1 MDLSLTPT
9 QADIRAAARRYLDDR
24 CPPSRPAEH
33 AAELWPELVRTG
45 WLDPDLGAVELVLLA
60 EESGRALLP
69 APWWATTRAVPVYRA
84 AGAEL
89 PGPVTSVDGTGSC
102 VVRDGRLHGR
112 CNAVVDARTCA
123 EIVVAA
129 DTGDGV
135 ALFGVRPDAPG
146 VTLTDRPGPDLLRT
160 AADLVLTD
168 VVGRLLLGPPAAA
181 PVLAE
186 VTRRSALLAA
196 AEGVGVATR
205 ALEFAA
211 EHARTRVQFGR
222 PIGAFQAVGHALAE
236 CYADVEAARSLV
248 YRAACAPDLPDAAH
262 CATWSAAR
270 AAARCGETAI
280 QVCGGMGVTWE
291 FPLHRW
297 YRRALWLE
305 ARVAAGPDPVDAI
318 AAALLGPE
326 TVEGTP

>member
-24 CPPSRPAEH
+24 CPPTGVAGP

-45 WLDPDLGAVELVLLA
+45 WLDPDLGPVELVLLA

-69 APWWATTRAVPVYRA
+69 APWWTTTRTAPVYRA
-84 AGAEL
+84 AGAEP
-89 PGPVTSVDGTGSC
+89 PGPVTSADGAGSC
-102 VVRDGRLHGR
+102 VFRDGRLHGR
-112 CNAVVDARTCA
+112 VDAVVDARTCV

-129 DTGDGV
+129 DTDDGV

-146 VTLTDRPGPDLLRT
+146 VTLTDRPGPDPLRT
-160 AADLVLTD
+160 AADLVLTG
-168 VVGRLLLGPPAAA
+168 VVGRPLPGP

-186 VTRRSALLAA
+186 VARRAALLAA
-196 AEGVGVATR
+196 AEGVGVAAR
-205 ALEFAA
+205 ALDIAV

-236 CYADVEAARSLV
+236 RYADVEAARSLV

-262 CATWSAAR
+262 CATWSAAG
-270 AAARCGETAI
+270 AAVRCCETAI